1 MQPYGGKALY
11 ILNGFDEATPEA
23 MNAVLKV
30 LEEPPE
36 YAIILLVVKNPASI
50 IETIHSRTITLFHSQ
65 TQKSV
70 SIEIQEMIRKH
81 FSGTSFDLIQ
91 FLHGGKYDEDI
102 ALGILVTSLRYADK
116 NTISQIEEAIIQVL
130 QVNENPRNILD
141 RVFLCNI

>member
-65 TQKSV
+65 AQKSV
-70 SIEIQEMIRKH
+70 SIEIQEMIRTH
-81 FSGTSFDLIQ
+81 FSGTSLDLVQ

-102 ALGILVTSLRYADK
+102 ALGILVASLRYADK

-141 RVFLCNI
+141 RVFLCSI